1 MKPIP
6 FSGMLCSPMN
16 IEKDGEFRIK
26 GTMNVPNNG
35 HPSIVRYEN
44 FACKEERD
52 QRFVVITRLLK
63 ETR

>member
-26 GTMNVPNNG
+26 GTVNVPNNT
-35 HPSIVRYEN
+35 HPPVIRYEN
-44 FACKEERD
+44 FACSAERD
-52 QRFVVITRLLK
+52 KRFDAITKLLK